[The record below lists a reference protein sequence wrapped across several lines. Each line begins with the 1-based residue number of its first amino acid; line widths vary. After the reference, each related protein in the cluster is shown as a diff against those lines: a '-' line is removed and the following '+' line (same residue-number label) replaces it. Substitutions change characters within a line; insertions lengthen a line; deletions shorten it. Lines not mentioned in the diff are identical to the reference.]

1 MNQKDESKQVEASQ
15 QGEGVLSWQRLGK
28 PVLLV
33 FSSTLITLIAIEFVL
48 RLVGFSYQLY
58 PEKIEFGA
66 PTPAQIES
74 GFLVDRELL
83 WVTKDY
89 FKKLDD
95 GRATAPAVVFMGDST
110 TEWGNYERY
119 FHGLIHRDFPE
130 ANFSYATLGVPAW
143 SSYQGLRQLGRDVL
157 PLKPRVIT
165 VYFGWNDHWKAFGI
179 QDKDVAWVNSSML
192 FQFQKRLRI
201 AQLITKA
208 YVGFNDDDEG
218 PLLRVSPRDFRSN
231 LTEMAR
237 LAKANDIAMVLL
249 TAPTS
254 HEKGKEPEHLKQR
267 HVEDL
272 ANLIPL
278 HQQYVAIVREV
289 ARSEDV
295 FLCDLARVFEGFPRD
310 RLRTKLFATD
320 GIHLQDE
327 GDQVIAV
334 QLYGCFEQ
342 YGLLDRILR

>member
-15 QGEGVLSWQRLGK
+15 LGEGARSWRRFGK
-28 PVLLV
+28 PALLV
-33 FSSTLITLIAIEFVL
+33 FSSTLITLVAIEFVL
-48 RLVGFSYQLY
+48 RLVGFSYRLY

-66 PTPAQIES
+66 PTPAQIAS

-89 FKKLDD
+89 FEKLDD
-95 GRATAPAVVFMGDST
+95 GRATAPALVFMGDST

-119 FHGLIHRDFPE
+119 FHDLIHRDFPE
-130 ANFSYATLGVPAW
+130 ANFSYATLGVPGW
-143 SSYQGLRQLGRDVL
+143 SSYQGLRQLERDVL

-208 YVGFNDDDEG
+208 YVGFNGDDEG

-237 LAKANDIAMVLL
+237 LAKANDIAMLLL

-254 HEKGKEPEHLKQR
+254 HEKGKEPDNLKQR

-295 FLCDLARVFEGFPRD
+295 LLCDLARVFEAFPRD
-310 RLRTKLFATD
+310 RLRTELFATD
-320 GIHLQDE
+320 GIHLRDE
-327 GDQVIAV
+327 GDQVLAV
-334 QLYGCFEQ
+334 QLHGCFEQ